1 VENYFSHKI
10 ITLYSDNGGE
20 YMALQDYLSLHGIFH
35 LTTPPHTP
43 QHDGYFERRHHHIVE
58 IGLTLLSHASLPTT
72 F

>member
-1 VENYFSHKI
+1 
-10 ITLYSDNGGE
+10 
-20 YMALQDYLSLHGIFH
+20 MALQDYLSLHGIFH

-58 IGLTLLSHASLPTT
+58 TDLTLLSHASLPTT